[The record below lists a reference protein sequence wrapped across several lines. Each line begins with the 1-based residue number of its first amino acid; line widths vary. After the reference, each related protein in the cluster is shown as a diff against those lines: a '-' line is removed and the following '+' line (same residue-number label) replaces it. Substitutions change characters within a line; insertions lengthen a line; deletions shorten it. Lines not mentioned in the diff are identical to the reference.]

1 LPGCNFRNQS
11 REGRGNVNSISSQD
25 RRIVTAA
32 ALCAAL
38 PGAAL
43 ADPGAQPNPNA
54 KECKSLP
61 SQAKAKGPKK
71 AHQGKGRSAGKGKR
85 CGFTH
90 VFANG
95 V

>member
-1 LPGCNFRNQS
+1 MSTAL
-11 REGRGNVNSISSQD
+11 
-25 RRIVTAA
+25 RRRLVALA
-32 ALCAAL
+32 GAVALCVAVAA

-43 ADPGAQPNPNA
+43 ADRGGQPNENA

-71 AHQGKGRSAGKGKR
+71 AHQGKGKSAGKGKR

-90 VFANG
+90 VVNG
-95 V
+95 S

>member
-1 LPGCNFRNQS
+1 MSTAFR
-11 REGRGNVNSISSQD
+11 
-25 RRIVTAA
+25 RRIVALVSAA
-32 ALCAAL
+32 ALCVAV

-43 ADPGAQPNPNA
+43 ADQGGQPNENA

-71 AHQGKGRSAGKGKR
+71 PHQGKGKSANKGKR

-90 VFANG
+90 VVNG